1 MQGQRTREGGEL
13 GQDSEAGE
21 GGGAHGDSEQ
31 GSREDE
37 GDDDVAADVGSDAPE
52 VGEAMGRNGVRKDA
66 VDADEQEHDWMD
78 TEWYVGHNVQEVN
91 EMWERDRRGAR

>member
-78 TEWYVGHNVQEVN
+78 PEWYVGQDVQEVN
-91 EMWERDRRGAR
+91 RDVGER